1 MEHIKK
7 ITNLIFNLQP
17 LSVCFTLLLSNIKT
31 NKIYIIITF
40 SDDRLWRLFLADA
53 RTRGNGVATPF
64 SKQETKCFLILLV
77 SKSALRSGDTGVMVA
92 HSNMKAAAYTPQY
105 PSISLAILLHILCSL
120 LWSNELRCQRQQGRY
135 TLRTRLVHL
144 CPGLE
149 GYPVHVRY
157 HVSANR

>member
-1 MEHIKK
+1 MSTLHKYYGTYKK

-77 SKSALRSGDTGVMVA
+77 SKSALRSGVMVA
-92 HSNMKAAAYTPQY
+92 HSNMKAAAYTPQSF
-105 PSISLAILLHILCSL
+105 PFRCCVHCFNVTFNLLST
-120 LWSNELRCQRQQGRY
+120 S
-135 TLRTRLVHL
+135 
-144 CPGLE
+144 
-149 GYPVHVRY
+149 
-157 HVSANR
+157 